1 VSRTLSLRVLTVL
14 SLLFTVHGGAQAQT
28 QAQTQA
34 QAQAQAQAQTQAQTQ
49 GQIQT
54 AAVAAPDPRVAAA
67 LKEAK
72 LGFLLDEGDYRLDYK
87 VDETRSQRVW
97 VASATTSLPPLEIR
111 DVWSV
116 AARGKGT
123 VPTDLAV
130 HLLQENVRMVLGA
143 WQVNQGKDEYL
154 VVFSAQVHADA
165 DAAAL
170 REVIEVVMYSA
181 DRIEKEISGKDEF

>member
-1 VSRTLSLRVLTVL
+1 MTRIRSRRVLATLSL
-14 SLLFTVHGGAQAQT
+14 LLAVPGMTHAQAQT
-28 QAQTQA
+28 APA
-34 QAQAQAQAQTQAQTQ
+34 
-49 GQIQT
+49 T
-54 AAVAAPDPRVAAA
+54 ALDPRVESA
-67 LKEAK
+67 LREAK
-72 LGFLLDEGDYRLDYK
+72 LGFLIDEGDYRLDYK

-123 VPTDLAV
+123 VPADLAV

-181 DRIEKEISGKDEF
+181 DRIEKELSGKDEF

>member
-1 VSRTLSLRVLTVL
+1 VNQRSSLRVVAGMTLLL
-14 SLLFTVHGGAQAQT
+14 SASGVTHAQAQ
-28 QAQTQA
+28 
-34 QAQAQAQAQTQAQTQ
+34 
-49 GQIQT
+49 
-54 AAVAAPDPRVAAA
+54 VAATAPDARVETA
-67 LKEAK
+67 LKAAQ
-72 LGFLLDEGDYRLDYK
+72 LGFLIDEGDFRLDYK
-87 VDETRSQRVW
+87 VDATRSQRVW
-97 VASATTSLPPLEIR
+97 IASATTSLPPLEIR

-123 VPTDLAV
+123 VPADLAV

-154 VVFSAQVHADA
+154 VVFSAQVNADA

-181 DRIEKEISGKDEF
+181 DRIEKELSGKDEF

>member
-1 VSRTLSLRVLTVL
+1 MSRSLPLRVLAAL
-14 SLLFTVHGGAQAQT
+14 PLLLAAAGVADAQEP
-28 QAQTQA
+28 
-34 QAQAQAQAQTQAQTQ
+34 
-49 GQIQT
+49 
-54 AAVAAPDPRVAAA
+54 AAPAKPDARVEAA
-67 LKEAK
+67 LKGAQ
-72 LGFLLDEGDYRLDYK
+72 LGFLIDEGDYRLDYK

-97 VASATTSLPPLEIR
+97 VASGTTSLPPLEVR

-116 AARGKGT
+116 AARGKGA
-123 VPTDLAV
+123 VPADLAV

-154 VVFSAQVHADA
+154 VVFSAQVDADA

-181 DRIEKEISGKDEF
+181 DRIEKELSGTDAF

>member
-1 VSRTLSLRVLTVL
+1 MSRPIWQRLLAAL
-14 SLLFTVHGGAQAQT
+14 SLLL
-28 QAQTQA
+28 
-34 QAQAQAQAQTQAQTQ
+34 
-49 GQIQT
+49 T
-54 AAVAAPDPRVAAA
+54 AAGVAHAQSTVAATTPDARVEAA
-67 LKEAK
+67 LKGAQ
-72 LGFLLDEGDYRLDYK
+72 LGFLIDEGDYRLDYK

-97 VASATTSLPPLEIR
+97 VASGTTSLPPLEVR

-123 VPTDLAV
+123 VPADLAV

-154 VVFSAQVHADA
+154 VVFSAQVDANA
-165 DAAAL
+165 DAAVL

-181 DRIEKEISGKDEF
+181 DRIERELSGTDGF

>member
-1 VSRTLSLRVLTVL
+1 MTLLL
-14 SLLFTVHGGAQAQT
+14 SASGVTHAQAQ
-28 QAQTQA
+28 
-34 QAQAQAQAQTQAQTQ
+34 
-49 GQIQT
+49 
-54 AAVAAPDPRVAAA
+54 VAATAPDARVETA
-67 LKEAK
+67 LKAAQ
-72 LGFLLDEGDYRLDYK
+72 LGFLIDEGDFRLDYK
-87 VDETRSQRVW
+87 VDATRSQRVW
-97 VASATTSLPPLEIR
+97 IASATTSLPPLEIR

-123 VPTDLAV
+123 VPADLAV

-154 VVFSAQVHADA
+154 VVFSAQVNADA

-181 DRIEKEISGKDEF
+181 DRIEKELSGKDEF

>member
-1 VSRTLSLRVLTVL
+1 VSRPTLLRILAAL
-14 SLLFTVHGGAQAQT
+14 PLLLMAAGVAQT
-28 QAQTQA
+28 QEP
-34 QAQAQAQAQTQAQTQ
+34 
-49 GQIQT
+49 
-54 AAVAAPDPRVAAA
+54 AAATAPDARVEAA
-67 LKEAK
+67 LKGAQ
-72 LGFLLDEGDYRLDYK
+72 LGFLIDAGDYRLDYK

-97 VASATTSLPPLEIR
+97 VASGTTSLPPLEVR

-123 VPTDLAV
+123 VPADLAI

-154 VVFSAQVHADA
+154 VVFSAQVDANA

-181 DRIEKEISGKDEF
+181 DRIEKEISGTDAF

>member
-1 VSRTLSLRVLTVL
+1 MSRRVTPRVIVL
-14 SLLFTVHGGAQAQT
+14 LPLLLAASGASRAQT
-28 QAQTQA
+28 PA
-34 QAQAQAQAQTQAQTQ
+34 
-49 GQIQT
+49 T
-54 AAVAAPDPRVAAA
+54 APAAPDPRVEAA
-67 LKEAK
+67 LNGAK
-72 LGFLLDEGDYRLDYK
+72 LGFLIDDGDYRLDYK
-87 VDETRSQRVW
+87 VDATRSQRVW
-97 VASATTSLPPLEIR
+97 VASATTALPPLEIR

-123 VPTDLAV
+123 VPAELAV

-154 VVFSAQVHADA
+154 VVFSAQVSADA

-181 DRIEKEISGKDEF
+181 DRVEKELSGNDAF

>member
-1 VSRTLSLRVLTVL
+1 MSRITSLRLLATLLLVLA
-14 SLLFTVHGGAQAQT
+14 VHGGT
-28 QAQTQA
+28 SA
-34 QAQAQAQAQTQAQTQ
+34 QAQA
-49 GQIQT
+49 
-54 AAVAAPDPRVAAA
+54 AASAPDRRVEAA
-67 LKEAK
+67 LEGAK
-72 LGFLLDEGDYRLDYK
+72 LGFRIDAGDYRLDYT

-97 VASATTSLPPLEIR
+97 VASGTTSLPPLEVR

-123 VPTDLAV
+123 VPADLAV

-154 VVFSAQVHADA
+154 VVFSAQVNADA

-181 DRIEKEISGKDEF
+181 DRVEKELSGKDEF